1 MTKSVIVAKV
11 PDTYTGQQKK
21 ELQKSI
27 QLAVEETQV
36 LVIPD
41 DIDVMVIHL
50 EDT

>member
-21 ELQKSI
+21 ELGKSI

-41 DIDVMVIHL
+41 DIDVMVMHL

>member
-11 PDTYTGQQKK
+11 PDTYTQQQMK

-41 DIDVMVIHL
+41 DIDVMVMHL